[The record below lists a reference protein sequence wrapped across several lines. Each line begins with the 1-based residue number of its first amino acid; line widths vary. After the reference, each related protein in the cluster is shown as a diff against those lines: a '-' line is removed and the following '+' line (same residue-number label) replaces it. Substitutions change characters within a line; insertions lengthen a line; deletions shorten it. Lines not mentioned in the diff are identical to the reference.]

1 MKKIQ
6 STKKEGVA
14 VIGLGYVGLPLA
26 CLCAEKGYK
35 TYAVDIDPKKIEL
48 IKKGI
53 SPICDKKLQEE
64 LSNVNLIATT
74 NFRIIKKTDI
84 IVVCVPTPIDK
95 NYNPDLKPLKSA
107 CQAIQKNLRRGHLV
121 IIESTIN
128 PGVCEEIVQP
138 ILEETGLRVGIDFD
152 IAHCPERIDPGNK
165 KWSLR
170 NIPRV
175 VGASSDKGCKRAL
188 TFYRNILE
196 AEVRPMKSIKEAEAT
211 KIIEN
216 TFRDINI
223 AFVNELARSFD
234 KMGID
239 LIEVIKGSS
248 TKPFAFLPHYPG
260 CGVGGHCIPVDPYYL
275 IDQAQKNGFN
285 HKFLKLAREIN
296 NSMPAYT
303 VDLLIK
309 ALNNIN
315 KSVKGTNIG
324 ILGLSYK
331 SDVDDTR
338 ESPAYEII
346 ELLKKLKANLYIYDP
361 FVKDQS
367 TVDSLDELLKK
378 SEALVLVTAHKEFS
392 EMDLVKLKKNNIKV
406 VIDGR
411 NCLDKE
417 KIKGLGIIYK
427 GIGR

>member
-1 MKKIQ
+1 
-6 STKKEGVA
+6 
-14 VIGLGYVGLPLA
+14 L
-26 CLCAEKGYK
+26 
-35 TYAVDIDPKKIEL
+35 
-48 IKKGI
+48 
-53 SPICDKKLQEE
+53 
-64 LSNVNLIATT
+64 
-74 NFRIIKKTDI
+74 F
-84 IVVCVPTPIDK
+84 
-95 NYNPDLKPLKSA
+95 
-107 CQAIQKNLRRGHLV
+107 
-121 IIESTIN
+121 
-128 PGVCEEIVQP
+128 
-138 ILEETGLRVGIDFD
+138 
-152 IAHCPERIDPGNK
+152 
-165 KWSLR
+165 
-170 NIPRV
+170 
-175 VGASSDKGCKRAL
+175 
-188 TFYRNILE
+188 
-196 AEVRPMKSIKEAEAT
+196 
-211 KIIEN
+211 
-216 TFRDINI
+216 
-223 AFVNELARSFD
+223 
-234 KMGID
+234 
-239 LIEVIKGSS
+239 
-248 TKPFAFLPHYPG
+248 
-260 CGVGGHCIPVDPYYL
+260 PVDPYYL

-309 ALNNIN
+309 ALNSIN

-324 ILGLSYK
+324 VLGLSYK

-392 EMDLVKLKKNNIKV
+392 EMNLIELKKNDIKV